1 MIYLGCNANETQ
13 TGNKTMTKIQK
24 QLKTLAANK
33 NRKIA
38 QAMLGKIRKEIQSWS
53 VSIDAKRSAYRQ
65 VLRVSGH
72 TDQQHIEILA
82 DAYIR

>member
-1 MIYLGCNANETQ
+1 
-13 TGNKTMTKIQK
+13 MTKIQK

-38 QAMLGKIRKEIQSWS
+38 QALLGKIRKEVEGWS
-53 VSIDAKRSAYRQ
+53 VSTDAKRSAYRQ
-65 VLRVSGH
+65 ALRVSGQ

-82 DAYIR
+82 DAYIQ

>member
-1 MIYLGCNANETQ
+1 MMA
-13 TGNKTMTKIQK
+13 TKIQK
-24 QLKTLAANK
+24 QLKTLAVNK

-38 QAMLGKIRKEIQSWS
+38 TALLGKIRKEIQSWNLS
-53 VSIDAKRSAYRQ
+53 TEAKRSAYRQ
-65 VLRVSGH
+65 ALRVSGQ